1 MINSPSVMIMK
12 AVLLLPLLRCA
23 ADLDFHA
30 RMQASLEASLA
41 QYPAVP
47 KSTEAVSR
55 YLAGV
60 LFAPTFSVLVYE
72 GRLFVDRR
80 FLGAEKNR
88 KHANFVAS
96 ALAHEHV
103 HNAAYFFSGNSTGLC
118 DRDRDRDAPVAP
130 CLVIAK
136 VGGHGMRGVL
146 VPNPYF
152 QDVGYW
158 DAVRSHVRARAAT
171 RPFAGRDPRLFW
183 RGHISSSY
191 HAPGDP
197 LHPEPCAD
205 EFGNHARLE
214 AMAAG
219 LRAPETVDVK
229 CWILS
234 KRRAGVLGKRSSRMA
249 FSESSSS
256 SRERSAPNRR
266 RRSSALRIRDSHR
279 CHPRDDR
286 DEACAEYP
294 YDATM
299 AKARDDPALVTD
311 PGHVAKEN
319 FTQYKYVLNL
329 PGSTAGSYSRN
340 LNHLWFLRSV
350 VVFWKAPFVE
360 WYFPALSAGET
371 HLVVDA
377 ANVSS
382 TVDALNRGAIDVQ
395 SLLRQADRVDD
406 ELLCPRCLARYFKTA
421 LAALSRR
428 FSLAKVLDDPC
439 VAELFFEHLD
449 CAGLDLVEVKH
460 TVRAAG
466 SYDIDAR
473 RSLLTSTASEPLPG
487 GGCAELTA
495 MAGARCNATHRDA
508 HRSAHKLSVLKGLW
522 MNAVP

>member
-1 MINSPSVMIMK
+1 MK
-12 AVLLLPLLRCA
+12 AAPRGGKILLLLLLPLLRCA
-23 ADLDFHA
+23 AGLDFHA
-30 RMQASLEASLA
+30 RMQASFEASLA

-103 HNAAYFFSGNSTGLC
+103 HNAAYASAATRLGLC
-118 DRDRDRDAPVAP
+118 DRDRDAPVAP

-136 VGGHGMRGVL
+136 VAARMRGVL

-152 QDVGYW
+152 Q
-158 DAVRSHVRARAAT
+158 
-171 RPFAGRDPRLFW
+171 
-183 RGHISSSY
+183 
-191 HAPGDP
+191 
-197 LHPEPCAD
+197 
-205 EFGNHARLE
+205 

-249 FSESSSS
+249 FRES
-256 SRERSAPNRR
+256 
-266 RRSSALRIRDSHR
+266 

-382 TVDALNRGAIDVQ
+382 TVDALNRGAIDAQ

-428 FSLAKVLDDPC
+428 FSSP
-439 VAELFFEHLD
+439 
-449 CAGLDLVEVKH
+449 
-460 TVRAAG
+460 
-466 SYDIDAR
+466 
-473 RSLLTSTASEPLPG
+473 RS
-487 GGCAELTA
+487 
-495 MAGARCNATHRDA
+495 
-508 HRSAHKLSVLKGLW
+508 
-522 MNAVP
+522 

>member
-1 MINSPSVMIMK
+1 MIMK
-12 AVLLLPLLRCA
+12 AAPLLLLLPLLRCA

-234 KRRAGVLGKRSSRMA
+234 KRRAGVLGKDRSDFS
-249 FSESSSS
+249 SESSSS

-266 RRSSALRIRDSHR
+266 RRPSALLTATLIGATRATTATRPARSTPTTR
-279 CHPRDDR
+279 RWRRRATTRRSSRTRATWPRR
-286 DEACAEYP
+286 
-294 YDATM
+294 TS
-299 AKARDDPALVTD
+299 R
-311 PGHVAKEN
+311 
-319 FTQYKYVLNL
+319 
-329 PGSTAGSYSRN
+329 ST
-340 LNHLWFLRSV
+340 
-350 VVFWKAPFVE
+350 
-360 WYFPALSAGET
+360 
-371 HLVVDA
+371 
-377 ANVSS
+377 S
-382 TVDALNRGAIDVQ
+382 TCSTCR
-395 SLLRQADRVDD
+395 
-406 ELLCPRCLARYFKTA
+406 
-421 LAALSRR
+421 
-428 FSLAKVLDDPC
+428 
-439 VAELFFEHLD
+439 
-449 CAGLDLVEVKH
+449 
-460 TVRAAG
+460 
-466 SYDIDAR
+466 AR
-473 RSLLTSTASEPLPG
+473 RRAPTRGT
-487 GGCAELTA
+487 
-495 MAGARCNATHRDA
+495 
-508 HRSAHKLSVLKGLW
+508 
-522 MNAVP
+522 

>member
-1 MINSPSVMIMK
+1 
-12 AVLLLPLLRCA
+12 
-23 ADLDFHA
+23 
-30 RMQASLEASLA
+30 
-41 QYPAVP
+41 
-47 KSTEAVSR
+47 
-55 YLAGV
+55 
-60 LFAPTFSVLVYE
+60 
-72 GRLFVDRR
+72 
-80 FLGAEKNR
+80 
-88 KHANFVAS
+88 
-96 ALAHEHV
+96 
-103 HNAAYFFSGNSTGLC
+103 
-118 DRDRDRDAPVAP
+118 
-130 CLVIAK
+130 
-136 VGGHGMRGVL
+136 
-146 VPNPYF
+146 
-152 QDVGYW
+152 
-158 DAVRSHVRARAAT
+158 
-171 RPFAGRDPRLFW
+171 
-183 RGHISSSY
+183 
-191 HAPGDP
+191 
-197 LHPEPCAD
+197 
-205 EFGNHARLE
+205 
-214 AMAAG
+214 
-219 LRAPETVDVK
+219 
-229 CWILS
+229 
-234 KRRAGVLGKRSSRMA
+234 
-249 FSESSSS
+249 
-256 SRERSAPNRR
+256 
-266 RRSSALRIRDSHR
+266 
-279 CHPRDDR
+279 
-286 DEACAEYP
+286 
-294 YDATM
+294 M

>member
-1 MINSPSVMIMK
+1 
-12 AVLLLPLLRCA
+12 
-23 ADLDFHA
+23 
-30 RMQASLEASLA
+30 MQASLEASLA

-136 VGGHGMRGVL
+136 VAGPGMRGVL

-234 KRRAGVLGKRSSRMA
+234 SAAPASWEKIVAMA
-249 FSESSSS
+249 FRES
-256 SRERSAPNRR
+256 
-266 RRSSALRIRDSHR
+266 
-279 CHPRDDR
+279 CHQRDDR

-319 FTQYKYVLNL
+319 FTQYKYALNL
-329 PGSTAGSYSRN
+329 PGSTAGSY
-340 LNHLWFLRSV
+340 
-350 VVFWKAPFVE
+350 
-360 WYFPALSAGET
+360 
-371 HLVVDA
+371 
-377 ANVSS
+377 
-382 TVDALNRGAIDVQ
+382 RG
-395 SLLRQADRVDD
+395 
-406 ELLCPRCLARYFKTA
+406 T
-421 LAALSRR
+421 
-428 FSLAKVLDDPC
+428 
-439 VAELFFEHLD
+439 
-449 CAGLDLVEVKH
+449 
-460 TVRAAG
+460 
-466 SYDIDAR
+466 
-473 RSLLTSTASEPLPG
+473 
-487 GGCAELTA
+487 
-495 MAGARCNATHRDA
+495 
-508 HRSAHKLSVLKGLW
+508 
-522 MNAVP
+522 